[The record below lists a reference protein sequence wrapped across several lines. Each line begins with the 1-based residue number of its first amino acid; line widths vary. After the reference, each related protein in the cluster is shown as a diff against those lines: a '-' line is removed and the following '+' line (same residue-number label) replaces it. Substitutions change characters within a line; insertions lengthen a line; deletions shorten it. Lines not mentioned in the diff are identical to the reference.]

1 MAENSKNPFIDLAQE
16 DKDILKMISLLSIQ
30 NNRAPDKPI
39 KPEDLKKTISDKL
52 TTPLNEISEQITT
65 QMSNIE
71 KAPSSRALNEKVL
84 EKLEEEGILKH
95 LQGNEHYKKLF
106 PSSPGRKPSYEL
118 DEDHGGKRSIYF
130 ISDEIH
136 QLKQILKKPTAI
148 DYLHTKLLKNGY
160 LQKIL

>member
-16 DKDILKMISLLSIQ
+16 DKDVLDKCALNYLMSYYGITVKYPNPKKYVKEEASKLLSSDKEILKMISLLSIQ
-30 NNRAPDKPI
+30 YNRAPDKPI

-71 KAPSSRALNEKVL
+71 KALSSRALNEKVL

-95 LQGNEHYKKLF
+95 LQGN
-106 PSSPGRKPSYEL
+106 
-118 DEDHGGKRSIYF
+118 
-130 ISDEIH
+130 
-136 QLKQILKKPTAI
+136 
-148 DYLHTKLLKNGY
+148 
-160 LQKIL
+160 